1 LTVVAPPRFQSKRC
15 SGVDLGTQEV
25 EIPELVAT
33 RLCAA
38 LGHIAPDRL
47 LVAPDRG
54 MKHLPREIAVAKL
67 KAMVAGVDIVRAEIT
82 ERAVP
87 AS

>member
-1 LTVVAPPRFQSKRC
+1 
-15 SGVDLGTQEV
+15 
-25 EIPELVAT
+25 
-33 RLCAA
+33 
-38 LGHIAPDRL
+38 
-47 LVAPDRG
+47 